1 MAIQEHT
8 EAADLELRREL
19 AFDAN
24 IEVSK
29 LAGAIKGLMIG
40 DEDQRML
47 SGIMS
52 RIQQCS
58 EIVHHCMR
66 LDGLEDDDA
75 GRPELKSLKR
85 QFDGMLA

>member
-1 MAIQEHT
+1 MAEQEHNEPADT
-8 EAADLELRREL
+8 EQRREL

-24 IEVSK
+24 FEVSK
-29 LAGAIKGLMIG
+29 LAEAVKKLMIG

-52 RIQQCS
+52 RIEQCS